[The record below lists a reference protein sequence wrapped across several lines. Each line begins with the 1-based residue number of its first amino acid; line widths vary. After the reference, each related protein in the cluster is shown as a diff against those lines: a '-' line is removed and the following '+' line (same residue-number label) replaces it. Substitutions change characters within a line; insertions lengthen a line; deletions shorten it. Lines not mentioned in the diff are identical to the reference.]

1 MAEKDIIT
9 MTQSELKKLHIIRK
23 ALDKQITQVEAANII
38 GVGLRQAQRIA
49 RAVRIEGDKGVIH
62 KLRGRSSRRKIPDRI
77 KDKVVDFCGKKYKG
91 FGPLLASEKLFEI
104 EKIKISDET
113 LRNWLIEK
121 GLWEKRR
128 KRKKHRQWR
137 ERKHH
142 PGEMLQMDG
151 SHHKW
156 FEARGPKSVLM
167 GYIDDATNNVF
178 ARFYEYEGTLPAM
191 GGFKGYAKRYG
202 LPGSVYLDKH
212 TTYKSPAKPTI
223 EDELAGKESLSQ
235 FERALKELSV
245 KVIHANSAQAKGR
258 VERLFRTFQDRLIK
272 EMRLKGIKTIVEANR
287 FLRYYLPIY
296 NKRFAVTPMKK
307 ADYHMPL
314 PDHIDLDAIL
324 CIRTR
329 HPLRNDFTIAHDKKL
344 YQILDEVNTKKV
356 TVEEKIGGR
365 MFITCKGNRLRYK
378 QLSQRPR
385 KEKPKP
391 PYVFKVKKLHIPPKD
406 HPWRRFKIGSRPKN
420 YAYLQKEKVNQK
432 EKELL
437 LTKR

>member
-1 MAEKDIIT
+1 MSYLAKVEMSYSKTAIMLYLEGGHYGRKGHYHLDLSSRQVRRIAEKV
-9 MTQSELKKLHIIRK
+9 KK
-23 ALDKQITQVEAANII
+23 
-38 GVGLRQAQRIA
+38 
-49 RAVRIEGDKGVIH
+49 EGDAGIIH
-62 KLRGRSSRRKIPDRI
+62 KLRGRPSKRKTPDRI
-77 KDKVVDFCGKKYKG
+77 KDKVVNLCGKKYKG

-104 EKIKISDET
+104 EQIKISDET

-128 KRKKHRQWR
+128 RRKKHRQWR

-142 PGEMLQMDG
+142 FGEMLQMDG
-151 SHHKW
+151 SHHNW
-156 FEARGPKSVLM
+156 FEDRGPESVLM
-167 GYIDDATNNVF
+167 GYIDDATNRVS
-178 ARFYEYEGTLPAM
+178 ARFYGYEGTLPAM
-191 GGFKGYAKRYG
+191 GGFKGYVKRYG

-223 EDELAGKESLSQ
+223 EDELAGRESLSQ

-296 NKRFAVTPMKK
+296 NKRFAFTPTKK
-307 ADYHMPL
+307 ADYHQPL

-324 CIRTR
+324 CIRTK

-356 TVEEKIGGR
+356 TVEEKISGR
-365 MFITCKGNRLRYK
+365 MFITCRGKRLRYK

-391 PYVFKVKKLHIPPKD
+391 PYVFKIKKLYIPPKD
-406 HPWRRFKIGSRPKN
+406 HPWRRFKISSRIGN
-420 YAYLQKEKVNQK
+420 DQQKEKAGQK
-432 EKELL
+432 EKEEDLL
-437 LTKR
+437 LTKT